1 MNFLCSYLYIVATC
15 NGRLFAAA
23 CSNLARS
30 PLSLPLSFSRFCGL
44 YTTLF
49 RICIIHTLHLTK
61 PILQV
66 MSLKMRSPAFN
77 PNIHLS
83 SARAERAERRSRA
96 GHAASTPAP
105 QLGRA
110 VNDDN
115 PSPSSH
121 GTGSPTYSDAL
132 RQGLDLKRSRRTA
145 DRPADSKQRV
155 DPNNHGSRAHEA

>member
-49 RICIIHTLHLTK
+49 RICITHTLHLTK

-66 MSLKMRSPAFN
+66 MSLKMRSL
-77 PNIHLS
+77 LS
-83 SARAERAERRSRA
+83 IQTFTCPLPERR
-96 GHAASTPAP
+96 GQNAAVALGTQRPPLLLNLAVLSTTTTRRHHHMALARQPT
-105 QLGRA
+105 LLRSGRA
-110 VNDDN
+110 W
-115 PSPSSH
+115 
-121 GTGSPTYSDAL
+121 T
-132 RQGLDLKRSRRTA
+132 
-145 DRPADSKQRV
+145 
-155 DPNNHGSRAHEA
+155 